1 MMEKRLAAV
10 PPQLFTANGGS
21 DGIIEVASTDYFVVK
36 QKVYLSANTLPNL
49 DNLEIKK
56 ILNETQLVV
65 GPETGNIESI
75 ADVSLYTVTLSAT
88 IAANIQKRPSIPFEE
103 FMRAIYQEEP
113 TVAMRTFLVDKLGR
127 HYTNE
132 NPFPINASVS
142 IGDVNVQLTHQ
153 DNSPNPGDVHDSIRI
168 GDGTNEAIVNAD
180 GSFDVNQLNSLMD
193 GVRFDSIKVVS
204 KTFDGPTL
212 VEYYSGGLSGALQAS
227 ISIVYDVDGDIV
239 SVVRT

>member
-1 MMEKRLAAV
+1 MKRFKIWNAISARAFTADGTATGKITIASTFGFYVSQHVVVKATSLPDKFLEIKQILSVTEMIVGPRDGTARYSAVDFYTVALNATVEAPEQSYGVDAENGDVLAAV
-10 PPQLFTANGGS
+10 YENHP
-21 DGIIEVASTDYFVVK
+21 
-36 QKVYLSANTLPNL
+36 
-49 DNLEIKK
+49 
-56 ILNETQLVV
+56 
-65 GPETGNIESI
+65 
-75 ADVSLYTVTLSAT
+75 
-88 IAANIQKRPSIPFEE
+88 IAAIRSI
-103 FMRAIYQEEP
+103 
-113 TVAMRTFLVDKLGR
+113 LVDGLGQF
-127 HYTNE
+127 YTEE
-132 NPFPINASVS
+132 NPLPVNAAVS